1 MIPDNAA
8 YAAKRPKGSVTFYL
22 DSEHREIGSD
32 VGGPTKPPFQWGP
45 MLLRNYDVTV
55 INAALVAAQ
64 RDLDRLLEV

>member
-8 YAAKRPKGSVTFYL
+8 YAAKLPKGSVTFYL

-32 VGGPTKPPFQWGP
+32 VGPTKPPFQWGS
-45 MLLRNYDVTV
+45 MLLRSHDVTV

-64 RDLDRLLEV
+64 RDLNKLLEV